1 MTTPP
6 AFQFYPR
13 DYVMS
18 TRVMTPEQRGVYMDL
33 LCFAWDGNGLPDE
46 LRDMAAM
53 VGLSP
58 AKFTRIWGVIGTKFE
73 QGEDGRWRNPRQE
86 RQRNEMDELREKRRR
101 AGQASA
107 EARAN
112 G

>member
-1 MTTPP
+1 MSKPP

-13 DYVMS
+13 DWVMS

-33 LCFAWDGNGLPDE
+33 LCFAWDANGLPDE
-46 LRDMAAM
+46 PREMAAM
-53 VGLSP
+53 VGIS
-58 AKFTRIWGVIGTKFE
+58 AQKFARIWAVIGGKFV

-86 RQRNEMDELREKRRR
+86 KQRDELEELREKRRR

-107 EARAN
+107 EQRAN